1 MKGDEGMTDIIS
13 IPKEV
18 RAVLAR
24 LDAYGYR
31 SYVVGGCVRD
41 SLMGREPKDWDICTP
56 ALPHKVKALF
66 PHTVDTGLKHGTVS
80 VVGSEGVYEVTT
92 FRVDTEYTDG
102 RHPDEVKFTDSVVQD
117 LARRDF
123 TINAIAFNPVT
134 GFIDP
139 FGGRED
145 VRRGIIRCVGE
156 PAERFA
162 EDALRILRALRF
174 SAVLGFGIE
183 EQTKATI
190 MELANA
196 DKDPLWSV
204 SKERQRDELVKMLMG
219 RGAVNVLREYVS
231 VWGWVLPEL
240 LPCVGL
246 QQDNPYHCYDVYE
259 HILHALDAY
268 DGDDVKVKLALLL
281 HDIGKPATKSY
292 SNDGTAFSDG
302 FAHYYGHHIKG
313 SDMAKETLTRL
324 HFDNETIR
332 DVTELVLHHDTRFA
346 QSEKA
351 VKRVMRNLGV
361 EQTKRLLDVRF
372 ADVAAHT
379 SHSQTHILADLE
391 YAAKAVDDILAQEQ
405 CFSLKHLAI
414 NGFDVTLALGIPP
427 SPQVGAILNSCLYAV
442 ISGDLPNDRDALISH
457 AAQMTSLAYDDMEE
471 R

>member
-1 MKGDEGMTDIIS
+1 MTDIIS

-18 RAVLAR
+18 RSVLAR

-41 SLMGREPKDWDICTP
+41 SLMGRTPKDWDICTP

-66 PHTVDTGLKHGTVS
+66 PHTVDTGIKHGTVS

-102 RHPDEVKFTDSVVQD
+102 RHPDAVRFTGSVVQD

-123 TINAIAFNPVT
+123 TINAIAFHPVT

-145 VRRGIIRCVGE
+145 VRRGVIRCVGD
-156 PAERFA
+156 PKERFA
-162 EDALRILRALRF
+162 EDALRLLRALRF
-174 SAVLGFGIE
+174 SSVLGFGIE
-183 EQTKATI
+183 GETRETI
-190 MELANA
+190 LKLAQSNV
-196 DKDPLWSV
+196 DPLRNV
-204 SKERQRDELVKMLMG
+204 SKERQRDELVKLLMG
-219 RGAVNVLREYVS
+219 KNAVEVLREYVS
-231 VWGWVLPEL
+231 VVEWVLPEL
-240 LPCVGL
+240 RPCVGL
-246 QQDNPYHCYDVYE
+246 WQDNPYHCYDVYE

-268 DGDDVKVKLALLL
+268 EGDDIKVKLALLL

-292 SNDGTAFSDG
+292 SNDGSAFDDG

-313 SDMAKETLTRL
+313 SDMAKEALTRL

-346 QSEKA
+346 PSEKA

-379 SHSQTHILADLE
+379 PHSQTRILADLE
-391 YAAKAVDDILAQEQ
+391 YAAKAVDDIIAKEE
-405 CFSLKHLAI
+405 CFTLKSLAI
-414 NGFDVTLALGIPP
+414 NGLDILAFGIPP
-427 SPQVGAILNSCLYAV
+427 SPQVGEILEACLNAV
-442 ISGDLPNDRDALISH
+442 MDGSIPNDRDTLLTH
-457 AAQMTSLAYDDMEE
+457 AQSLLPITPDDMDE